1 MIQID
6 LPTLVKRLNLFSRQA
21 LEMAASE
28 CMSQQAAEITVSH
41 VLIQMLAMPRSDLRV
56 ITRQGDIGM
65 EELRQALTVENYTTA
80 RSADSYPAFSPML
93 VEWLKEGWLLAS
105 AEMQHSEL
113 RGGVLLLALLHSPL
127 RYIPP
132 AAAQLL
138 TGINRDRLQQDF
150 VQWTQES
157 AESVVPDADCK
168 GAGALTDVADS
179 LLARYAKNMTE
190 DARNDRLDP
199 VLCRDHE
206 IDLMIDILCRR
217 RKNNPVVV
225 GEAGVGKSA
234 LIEGLALRIVAGQV
248 PDKLKNTDIM
258 TLDLGALQAGAS
270 VKGEFEK
277 RFKGLMAEVIS
288 SPVPVILF
296 IDEAHTLIGAGN
308 QQGGLDISNLL
319 KPALARGELKT
330 IAATTWSE
338 YKKYFEKDAA
348 LSRRFQL
355 VKVSEPNAAEATII
369 LRGLSAVYEQSHGVL
384 IDDDAL
390 QAAATLSERYLS
402 GRQLPDKAIDVLD
415 TACARVAI
423 NLSSPPKQISALT
436 TLSHQQEAEIR
447 QLERELRIGLR
458 TNTSRMTEVL
468 VQYDETLTAL
478 DELEAAW
485 HQQQTLVQEIIALRQ
500 QLLGM
505 AEDDAASL
513 PHVDAVEDTPPESE
527 QDNTGAKLADEA
539 GSEQPEETA
548 ETVSPVQRLAQLT
561 AELDALH
568 NDRLLVSP
576 HVDKKQIAAVIAEWT
591 GVPLN
596 RLSQNEMSVI
606 TDLPV
611 WLGDTIKG
619 QDLAIASLHK
629 HLLTARADLRRPGR
643 PLGAFLLAGPSGVGK
658 TETVLQLA
666 ELLYGGRQYLTTIN
680 MSEFQEKHTVSRLIG
695 SPPGYV
701 GYGEGGVLTEAIRQK
716 PYSVVLLDEVEKAHP
731 DVLNLFYQAFDK
743 GEMADGEGRLIDCK
757 NIVFF
762 LTSNLGYQVIV
773 EHADDPETMQEVL
786 YPVLAD
792 FFKPAL
798 LARMEVVPY
807 QSLKTRA
814 LGVLPADLNLR
825 DQVGPT
831 FDQVFTSADDNKLVV
846 PQFLTRYG
854 LQSYFV
860 KQRDELVELTAMDSW
875 VLNLTRSVKYSDADR
890 AEIQRQ
896 LTEQYIS
903 DYTATW
909 RAGMDNLNIRN
920 FESIGQLTG
929 ALEQVISGDLP
940 LQRALTVLRDNTQPG
955 VFSEKLSAKEREEAL
970 AEPDYQ
976 LLTRLGHEFAPEN
989 STLAVQKDKESTM
1002 QAVYQQLTELH
1013 RYLLAIQNA
1022 PVPGKSALKAV
1033 QLRLDQNSSDPI
1045 FATRQMAKTLPAP
1058 LNRWVGRLADQAWHV
1073 VMVEAV
1079 HYMEVDWRDSVVKP
1093 FNEQLAN
1100 NYPFNP
1106 RSAQDASLDA
1116 FERFFKPDGILDT
1129 FYQQNLKLF
1138 IDNDLSLEDGDN
1150 SVIIREDIIAQLK
1163 TAQKIRDIFFSKQNG
1178 LGTSFAVETV
1188 SLSGNKRRSVL
1199 NLDGQLVDYSQGRN
1213 YTAHLVWPN
1222 NMREGNESKLT
1233 LVGANGGAPRSISFS
1248 GPWAQFRLFGAG
1260 QLTGVQDGNFT
1271 VRFSVD
1277 GGAMTYRVHIRCS
1290 SNCYRLTTPLRAQQR
1305 CGWPHLNSKTMS
1317 AGCNNFL
1324 IPPRYSR
1331 WKPGCR

>member
-6 LPTLVKRLNLFSRQA
+6 LATLVKRLNPFPKQA

-28 CMSQQAAEITVSH
+28 CMGQQAAEITVSH
-41 VLIQMLAMPRSDLRV
+41 VLIQMLTIPRSDLRV
-56 ITRQGDIGM
+56 ITERADIGTD
-65 EELRQALTVENYTTA
+65 ELRQALTVENYATSRA
-80 RSADSYPAFSPML
+80 ADSYPSFSPML
-93 VEWLKEGWLLAS
+93 VEWLKEAWLLAS
-105 AEMQHSEL
+105 AEMQQTEL
-113 RGGVLLLALLHSPL
+113 RGGILLLALLHTPL
-127 RYIPP
+127 RYVPP
-132 AAAQLL
+132 VAARLL
-138 TGINRDRLQQDF
+138 TAINRDQLQQDF
-150 VQWTQES
+150 AGWTRES
-157 AESVVPDADCK
+157 AESVVLNAD
-168 GAGALTDVADS
+168 GHVASDTADTGDS
-179 LLARYAKNMTE
+179 LLGRYAKNMTD
-190 DARNDRLDP
+190 DARQGRLDP
-199 VLCRDHE
+199 VLCRDNE

-234 LIEGLALRIVAGQV
+234 LIEGLALRIVDDRV
-248 PDKLKNTDIM
+248 PDKLRDTEIM

-277 RFKGLMAEVIS
+277 RFKGLMAEVIQ
-288 SPVPVILF
+288 SPKPVILF

-355 VKVSEPNAAEATII
+355 VKVSEPTAAEATII

-384 IDDDAL
+384 IDDEAL

-436 TLSHQQEAEIR
+436 TLRHQCEAEIR

-458 TNTSRMTEVL
+458 TDTSRLSDVL
-468 VQYDETLTAL
+468 VQYDETLTEL

-485 HQQQTLVQEIIALRQ
+485 RQQQMLVQEIISLRKAL
-500 QLLGM
+500 LEETV
-505 AEDDAASL
+505 AEDAAT
-513 PHVDAVEDTPPESE
+513 VA
-527 QDNTGAKLADEA
+527 ADERVVETTDDSTVATDEPAA
-539 GSEQPEETA
+539 GQPEPEIPPA
-548 ETVSPVQRLAQLT
+548 ERLARLT

-568 NDRLLVSP
+568 NTQRLVSP

-606 TDLPV
+606 TDLPQ

-619 QDLAIASLHK
+619 QDLAIKHLHK

-773 EHADDPETMQEVL
+773 DHADDPETMQEAL

-807 QSLKTRA
+807 
-814 LGVLPADLNLR
+814 
-825 DQVGPT
+825 
-831 FDQVFTSADDNKLVV
+831 
-846 PQFLTRYG
+846 
-854 LQSYFV
+854 
-860 KQRDELVELTAMDSW
+860 
-875 VLNLTRSVKYSDADR
+875 
-890 AEIQRQ
+890 
-896 LTEQYIS
+896 
-903 DYTATW
+903 
-909 RAGMDNLNIRN
+909 
-920 FESIGQLTG
+920 
-929 ALEQVISGDLP
+929 LP
-940 LQRALTVLRDNTQPG
+940 L
-955 VFSEKLSAKEREEAL
+955 SKE
-970 AEPDYQ
+970 
-976 LLTRLGHEFAPEN
+976 
-989 STLAVQKDKESTM
+989 TLAVIIAGK
-1002 QAVYQQLTELH
+1002 
-1013 RYLLAIQNA
+1013 LA
-1022 PVPGKSALKAV
+1022 
-1033 QLRLDQNSSDPI
+1033 RLDNVLRTRFGAEVVIEPEVTDEIMQRVTRAENGARMLESVIDGEMLPPLSLLLLQKMAANVAIARIVLGVADGAFTAVVEDAPEDSADSDALSEPE
-1045 FATRQMAKTLPAP
+1045 T
-1058 LNRWVGRLADQAWHV
+1058 
-1073 VMVEAV
+1073 
-1079 HYMEVDWRDSVVKP
+1079 
-1093 FNEQLAN
+1093 
-1100 NYPFNP
+1100 
-1106 RSAQDASLDA
+1106 QDA
-1116 FERFFKPDGILDT
+1116 
-1129 FYQQNLKLF
+1129 
-1138 IDNDLSLEDGDN
+1138 
-1150 SVIIREDIIAQLK
+1150 
-1163 TAQKIRDIFFSKQNG
+1163 
-1178 LGTSFAVETV
+1178 TV
-1188 SLSGNKRRSVL
+1188 L
-1199 NLDGQLVDYSQGRN
+1199 
-1213 YTAHLVWPN
+1213 
-1222 NMREGNESKLT
+1222 
-1233 LVGANGGAPRSISFS
+1233 
-1248 GPWAQFRLFGAG
+1248 
-1260 QLTGVQDGNFT
+1260 
-1271 VRFSVD
+1271 
-1277 GGAMTYRVHIRCS
+1277 
-1290 SNCYRLTTPLRAQQR
+1290 
-1305 CGWPHLNSKTMS
+1305 
-1317 AGCNNFL
+1317 
-1324 IPPRYSR
+1324 
-1331 WKPGCR
+1331 

>member
-1 MIQID
+1 MIQIN
-6 LPTLVKRLNLFSRQA
+6 LTSLVKHLNPFSRQA
-21 LEMAASE
+21 LEAAAAE
-28 CMSQQAAEITVSH
+28 CMSQQATEITVAH
-41 VLIQMLAMPRSDLRV
+41 VLLQMLAAVRSDVRV
-56 ITRQGDIGM
+56 IAERAEIDTNA
-65 EELRQALTVENYTTA
+65 LRRALTVENYVTA
-80 RSADSYPAFSPML
+80 RATDSYPAFSPML

-113 RGGVLLLALLHSPL
+113 RGGTLLLALLHSPL
-127 RYIPP
+127 RYVPS
-132 AAAQLL
+132 AAARLL

-150 VQWTQES
+150 GEWTRES
-157 AESVVPDADCK
+157 AESVVPDAGGQTVGTTADT
-168 GAGALTDVADS
+168 GDS
-179 LLARYAKNMTE
+179 LLGRYAKNMTA
-190 DARNDRLDP
+190 DACNGKLDP

-248 PDKLKNTDIM
+248 PDKLRDTDIM

-277 RFKGLMAEVIS
+277 RFKGLMAEVS
-288 SPVPVILF
+288 QSPKPIILF

-308 QQGGLDISNLL
+308 QQGGLDISGLL

-330 IAATTWSE
+330 IAATTWRE

-355 VKVSEPNAAEATII
+355 VKVSEPTAAEATII

-436 TLSHQQEAEIR
+436 TLCQQCEAEMR
-447 QLERELRIGLR
+447 QLEREIRIGLR
-458 TNTSRMTEVL
+458 SDASRLTEVTA
-468 VQYDETLTAL
+468 QYDYTLSEL
-478 DELEAAW
+478 DELDTAW
-485 HQQQTLVQEIIALRQ
+485 HQQQALVQEIIALRKE
-500 QLLGM
+500 LLDETE
-505 AEDDAASL
+505 ASSSEDITLPNSDDNAASTDE
-513 PHVDAVEDTPPESE
+513 PVAEPTDATPGIPP
-527 QDNTGAKLADEA
+527 AI
-539 GSEQPEETA
+539 
-548 ETVSPVQRLAQLT
+548 RLAQLT
-561 AELDALH
+561 AELEILH
-568 NDRLLVSP
+568 HTQLLVSP

-606 TDLPV
+606 TDLPQ

-619 QDLAIASLHK
+619 QDLAIGHLHK

-773 EHADDPETMQEVL
+773 EHADNPETMHDAL

-807 QSLKTRA
+807 
-814 LGVLPADLNLR
+814 
-825 DQVGPT
+825 
-831 FDQVFTSADDNKLVV
+831 
-846 PQFLTRYG
+846 
-854 LQSYFV
+854 
-860 KQRDELVELTAMDSW
+860 
-875 VLNLTRSVKYSDADR
+875 
-890 AEIQRQ
+890 
-896 LTEQYIS
+896 
-903 DYTATW
+903 
-909 RAGMDNLNIRN
+909 
-920 FESIGQLTG
+920 
-929 ALEQVISGDLP
+929 LP
-940 LQRALTVLRDNTQPG
+940 L
-955 VFSEKLSAKEREEAL
+955 SRE
-970 AEPDYQ
+970 
-976 LLTRLGHEFAPEN
+976 
-989 STLAVQKDKESTM
+989 TL
-1002 QAVYQQLTELH
+1002 
-1013 RYLLAIQNA
+1013 
-1022 PVPGKSALKAV
+1022 
-1033 QLRLDQNSSDPI
+1033 
-1045 FATRQMAKTLPAP
+1045 
-1058 LNRWVGRLADQAWHV
+1058 
-1073 VMVEAV
+1073 
-1079 HYMEVDWRDSVVKP
+1079 
-1093 FNEQLAN
+1093 
-1100 NYPFNP
+1100 
-1106 RSAQDASLDA
+1106 
-1116 FERFFKPDGILDT
+1116 
-1129 FYQQNLKLF
+1129 
-1138 IDNDLSLEDGDN
+1138 
-1150 SVIIREDIIAQLK
+1150 SVIIAGKLARLDNVLRARFSAEVVIEPEVTDEIMQRVTRAENGARMLESVIDGEMLPPLSLLLLQKMAANVAIVRIVLGVTNGAFTADVEDAPDDSLVENMQSEPE
-1163 TAQKIRDIFFSKQNG
+1163 TED
-1178 LGTSFAVETV
+1178 ETV
-1188 SLSGNKRRSVL
+1188 L
-1199 NLDGQLVDYSQGRN
+1199 
-1213 YTAHLVWPN
+1213 
-1222 NMREGNESKLT
+1222 
-1233 LVGANGGAPRSISFS
+1233 
-1248 GPWAQFRLFGAG
+1248 
-1260 QLTGVQDGNFT
+1260 
-1271 VRFSVD
+1271 
-1277 GGAMTYRVHIRCS
+1277 
-1290 SNCYRLTTPLRAQQR
+1290 
-1305 CGWPHLNSKTMS
+1305 
-1317 AGCNNFL
+1317 
-1324 IPPRYSR
+1324 
-1331 WKPGCR
+1331 